1 MAQLQMA
8 PKDLPQP
15 AEPQARGPVR
25 ELWRRFRRNK
35 LAIAGGAI
43 VLLMVLAAVLAPVL
57 APYDPLKQDYA
68 MALKS
73 PSALHWFGT
82 DDLGRDVLSRII
94 YGARNSLAAGVVSVG
109 IAVLI
114 GVPVGLVSGYY
125 RGFWDEVVIMRITD
139 AFQAVPFLILALA
152 MAAVLGPGLS
162 KAMIAIGIGFTPAF
176 IRMARGQVLSQR
188 DLDYVHAARAL
199 GAGDLRI
206 LFRHILPNIAGPIIV
221 QASLATAS
229 AIITEAGLSYLG
241 LGIQPPAPAW
251 GSALRFAQGF
261 LTIAPW
267 MAYVPGAA
275 IFVTV
280 LSINL
285 LGDGLRDMLDPRM
298 RND

>member
-1 MAQLQMA
+1 MAQVQLA
-8 PKDLPQP
+8 PDAPPRP
-15 AEPQARGPVR
+15 AEPQPRGQVR